1 MILGV
6 MEGSQKTGIFLAGSC
21 RISRSPSERE
31 REREREQEEEIMSL
45 KTRTRLKWWLFS
57 AEANGKK
64 AEQQLKKAVK
74 GLHFPF

>member
-31 REREREQEEEIMSL
+31 REREETGRGNHVFKNTDAAKVVAI
-45 KTRTRLKWWLFS
+45 
-57 AEANGKK
+57 
-64 AEQQLKKAVK
+64 
-74 GLHFPF
+74 